1 MLAKF
6 ASNVA
11 IFYKWFNREEKYL
24 LNEIVYKP
32 WGRYIILYR
41 GLNYKMKLI
50 EINPGAKLSLQF
62 HAYRSEHWIIT
73 GGIALSILGNKSMIF
88 RKGESLDIPVGI
100 KHRLENIGNSLLCVI
115 EEQRGKYI
123 EEDDITRLDDIYGRI
138 KDK

>member
-11 IFYKWFNREEKYL
+11 IFYKGFNREGKYL

-62 HAYRSEHWIIT
+62 HAYRSELKW
-73 GGIALSILGNKSMIF
+73 
-88 RKGESLDIPVGI
+88 
-100 KHRLENIGNSLLCVI
+100 
-115 EEQRGKYI
+115 
-123 EEDDITRLDDIYGRI
+123 
-138 KDK
+138 